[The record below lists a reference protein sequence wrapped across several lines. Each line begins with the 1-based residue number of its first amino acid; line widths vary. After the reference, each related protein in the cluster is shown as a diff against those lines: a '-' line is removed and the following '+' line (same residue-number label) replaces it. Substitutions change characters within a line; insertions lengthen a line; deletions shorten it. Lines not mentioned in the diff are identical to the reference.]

1 MKKQLLFGAIN
12 LSRHKMK
19 RPTFVC
25 HALCSR
31 NSIKM
36 VVNTHLIADL
46 NYIMIFMLVN
56 RYIMANALFIF
67 FAHVT
72 LQMFATSKLACE
84 FLFLIE

>member
-12 LSRHKMK
+12 LSHHKMK
-19 RPTFVC
+19 CPTFVR

-56 RYIMANALFIF
+56 RYIMANALFFYPCHITNVCNFKTGLRIF
-67 FAHVT
+67 V
-72 LQMFATSKLACE
+72 LD
-84 FLFLIE
+84 